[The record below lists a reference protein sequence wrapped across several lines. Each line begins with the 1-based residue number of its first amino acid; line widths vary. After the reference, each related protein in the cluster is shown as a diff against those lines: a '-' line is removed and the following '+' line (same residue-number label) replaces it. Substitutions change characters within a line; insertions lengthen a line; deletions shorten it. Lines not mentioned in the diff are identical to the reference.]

1 MKAGILMVLFAGFV
15 VAPGGA
21 QTFDLG
27 TNGLWTTNAAAPQ
40 PGSKLSL
47 QEQALPGS
55 KQILQ
60 QPALPGLRLGEPG
73 DTNSV
78 DYVVSKTKLH
88 LSGPVASTLP
98 SKSAGD
104 FTRRFLRLFNP
115 VSSARQ
121 NLPPGAEVSGPVN
134 TRAWS
139 TLVGWSPG
147 RSAFPDEQHHEP
159 PGLRLISVSAEQ
171 QP

>member
-1 MKAGILMVLFAGFV
+1 MKAGILMVLLAGFV

-21 QTFDLG
+21 QTFNLG

-40 PGSKLSL
+40 PGSKVIL
-47 QEQALPGS
+47 QE
-55 KQILQ
+55 
-60 QPALPGLRLGEPG
+60 PGLTGSRLGEPG

-121 NLPPGAEVSGPVN
+121 NLPPGAEVTGPVN

-147 RSAFPDEQHHEP
+147 RSAFPDEQHHDP
-159 PGLRLISVSAEQ
+159 PMLRLISVSAEQ

>member
-1 MKAGILMVLFAGFV
+1 M
-15 VAPGGA
+15 
-21 QTFDLG
+21 
-27 TNGLWTTNAAAPQ
+27 
-40 PGSKLSL
+40 SL
-47 QEQALPGS
+47 QP
-55 KQILQ
+55 
-60 QPALPGLRLGEPG
+60 PAIRPRLGEPG

-88 LSGPVASTLP
+88 LSGPVASTLN
-98 SKSAGD
+98 SKSTGD
-104 FTRRFLRLFNP
+104 FSRRLLRLFNP
-115 VSSARQ
+115 FSSAPQ

-147 RSAFPDEQHHEP
+147 RSAFPDPQHLEP
-159 PGLRLISVSAEQ
+159 PQLGLISVRTEK